1 MASPIIDICGDVLEE
16 INDTTWGTSVS
27 AEFDY
32 TANYDRHDL
41 TATPYVVV
49 VPGSYTAEQETEL
62 SDRVEYR
69 IDIGIVAHCESKE
82 DTDNLMDLCDEI
94 AVHFR
99 FFRST
104 TTRADVMRVEWEP
117 LYQAEDLREN
127 QLFASAVR
135 LFFVGDRSY
144 SS

>member
-1 MASPIIDICGDVLEE
+1 VLDE
-16 INDTTWGTSVS
+16 INDTTWSVAVF

-32 TANYDRHDL
+32 AANYERHDL
-41 TATPYVVV
+41 TSTPYIVV

-69 IDIGIVAHCESKE
+69 IDIGIVAHSGSKE
-82 DTDNLMDLCDEI
+82 DTDDLMDLCDEI

-99 FFRST
+99 FFRSNT
-104 TTRADVMRVEWEP
+104 SRADVMRVEWQP